1 MLKQWHCLSVHQM
14 PPPFLYNCLGINTD
28 RQVNVRFF
36 FASSIVHFDGYCQQ
50 TAMSIQTH
58 NGPLTRTSSS
68 SSSSSHSFSPFFV
81 VSLSLFWLRPVVKTK
96 FAIQS
101 TVKRFTEQRW
111 LTDWLVVPTN
121 FTPADC
127 PFQKEDNFAMLM
139 SDCNRTSGAADASR
153 SCYCQKVLRLRLM
166 LLLLSSSVALK
177 NVTEMK
183 EKKWKDC
190 NIKHIFPSPVDVCQN
205 CWKTYYTFCRFHSF
219 FHTARHTAVN
229 NCEHLAICEITFCTS
244 FNFNCLTVK
253 LNQKHHCANHVRNRC
268 VEDLGFWSSLLFTPS
283 GYFLSHLLLLLLPF
297 ATKFAADSILHGS
310 SSSSSTSRVSL
321 PHCVSVSSVCV
332 SSSIIIFWQPLKAHH
347 SWLRWWELSY

>member
-183 EKKWKDC
+183 EKK
-190 NIKHIFPSPVDVCQN
+190 SE
-205 CWKTYYTFCRFHSF
+205 KTAIASTFSRRLWMFAKIAEKLITHFAGFTVF
-219 FHTARHTAVN
+219 F
-229 NCEHLAICEITFCTS
+229 
-244 FNFNCLTVK
+244 
-253 LNQKHHCANHVRNRC
+253 
-268 VEDLGFWSSLLFTPS
+268 
-283 GYFLSHLLLLLLPF
+283 
-297 ATKFAADSILHGS
+297 ILHGILLW
-310 SSSSSTSRVSL
+310 TTVNIWPFVKL
-321 PHCVSVSSVCV
+321 HFALALTLIV
-332 SSSIIIFWQPLKAHH
+332 
-347 SWLRWWELSY
+347 